1 MYQYKGK
8 KYRSIKDLGEEL
20 GITPHRLKRPLAL
33 GLSVEDAVE
42 KIRRLDAWRK
52 ENSTDHKGITYASI
66 EDMCRAYGVGFH
78 LYEGRVHN
86 GMMSKE
92 QALTKPIRD
101 TRITAPDGKTYPSK
115 VIMCLSY
122 GINVSTYENRLR
134 KGMSMAE
141 ALTTPINR
149 TGRGAISKESPIV
162 TDHLGNHYSCTAD
175 MCRAYSINP
184 NTYRRRR
191 FIQRLSVKDALTI
204 PVREHKFR

>member
-1 MYQYKGK
+1 MYQYKSK
-8 KYRSIKDLGEEL
+8 KYRSIKDLGEDL

-78 LYEGRVHN
+78 LYEGRRN
-86 GMMSKE
+86 DGMSKE

-101 TRITAPDGKTYPSK
+101 TRITAPDGKTYPSSRD
-115 VIMCLSY
+115 MCQAY
-122 GINVSTYENRLR
+122 KINVSTYKNRIR

-191 FIQRLSVKDALTI
+191 FIQRLSVKDALTT
-204 PVREHKFR
+204 PVRQYEYK

>member
-1 MYQYKGK
+1 MYQYKEK
-8 KYRSIKDLGEEL
+8 EYRSIKDLGEEL

-42 KIRRLDAWRK
+42 KIRRLDIWRK

-101 TRITAPDGKTYPSK
+101 TRITAPDGKTYPSSRD
-115 VIMCLSY
+115 MCQAY
-122 GINVSTYENRLR
+122 KINVSTYKNRIR
-134 KGMSMAE
+134 KGMSMTE
-141 ALTTPINR
+141 ALTVPINR
-149 TGRGAISKESPIV
+149 TGWGAIAKESPIV

-175 MCRAYSINP
+175 MCRAHGISYT
-184 NTYRRRR
+184 TYRRRR
-191 FIQRLSVKDALTI
+191 FVQQMSVKDALTF
-204 PVREHKFR
+204 PVRKHR